1 MSCIHNQKTD
11 HLSIYFCLLTLVKER
26 KHTNK
31 RLIKNNKENRRIT
44 SGTFSPHVPQPELT
58 LSAGDIQ
65 KVTLRN
71 YHLGHSWLG
80 RRNDVK
86 HLAIF

>member
-1 MSCIHNQKTD
+1 M
-11 HLSIYFCLLTLVKER
+11 VKER

-31 RLIKNNKENRRIT
+31 RFIKKINRRIT